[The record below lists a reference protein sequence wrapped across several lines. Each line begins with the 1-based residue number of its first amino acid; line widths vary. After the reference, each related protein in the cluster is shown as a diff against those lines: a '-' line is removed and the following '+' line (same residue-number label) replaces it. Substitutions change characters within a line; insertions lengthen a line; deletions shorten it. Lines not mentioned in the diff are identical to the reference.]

1 MVEELICRK
10 YFVTSPYT
18 GVNTIKRQILHHKAA
33 VVIDHTEADKFL
45 GIITAEDIVKRPYNL
60 VIDCMSLRPELE
72 KDTEAAEIL
81 NLMIEHQTDV
91 LPIVH
96 EGCFEGVV
104 YKDDI
109 IKLLNAQKVSLE
121 KTIEEKKNFIVE
133 QTRILEDLAFN
144 QAHILR
150 KPIANLIGLVQ
161 LFELLP
167 TPHEKQEIINK
178 IGICTQEMDSILK
191 QLHET
196 VSAQL
201 AVHSEK

>member
-1 MVEELICRK
+1 MVKELICRD

-33 VVIDHTEADKFL
+33 VVIDNEAEDTFL
-45 GIITAEDIVKRPYNL
+45 GIITTEDIVKRPYNL
-60 VIDCMSLRPELE
+60 VIDCMSLRPGLKRNALE
-72 KDTEAAEIL
+72 SDVLEM
-81 NLMIEHQTDV
+81 MIEHQTDV
-91 LPIVH
+91 LPVIH
-96 EGCFEGVV
+96 EGRFDGIV

-109 IKLLNAQKVSLE
+109 IKKLKSQKASLE

-167 TPHEKQEIINK
+167 TLHEKQEIINK
-178 IGICTQEMDSILK
+178 IGICTQEMDEILK
-191 QLHET
+191 QLQET
-196 VSAQL
+196 VSSQL
-201 AVHSEK
+201 SIDPEK

>member
-1 MVEELICRK
+1 MVEELICRQ
-10 YFVTSPYT
+10 YFVTSPYA
-18 GVNTIKRQILHHKAA
+18 GVNSIKRQILHHKAA
-33 VVIDHTEADKFL
+33 VVIDNTADNIFL
-45 GIITAEDIVKRPYNL
+45 GIITTEDIVKRPYNL
-60 VIDCMSLRPELE
+60 VIDCMSLRPEL
-72 KDTEAAEIL
+72 KRDTCEAEVL
-81 NLMIEHQTDV
+81 DLMIEYQTDV
-91 LPIVH
+91 LPVIH
-96 EGCFEGVV
+96 EGRFEGVV

-109 IKLLNAQKVSLE
+109 IKLLNSQKASLE

-167 TPHEKQEIINK
+167 SPHEKQEIINK
-178 IGICTQEMDSILK
+178 IGICTLEMDSILK
-191 QLHET
+191 QLQET

-201 AVHSEK
+201 SVHSTE